1 MEKEFVSYEQALAL
15 KELEFTEPCFAY
27 YGIDN
32 IEDKL
37 FFDIDPDD
45 YTLTSLNQNQ
55 FYHKNLSEVGR
66 ISAPLKQQAFNWI
79 RDTKKMQFFIEPC
92 SQHKIYHFSIAI
104 SPSSWEYCTIDIDKP
119 NAGGFTSYSLAENE
133 MLNKLVEISKKYSIF
148 VEL

>member
-1 MEKEFVSYEQALAL
+1 MEKEFVSYEQAVAL

-27 YGIDN
+27 YGINN

-66 ISAPLKQQAFNWI
+66 ISAPLKQQTFKWI
-79 RDTKKMQFFIEPC
+79 REKYKYYFWIEPC
-92 SQHKIYHFSIAI
+92 SQHKFFHFTISC
-104 SPSSWEYCTIDIDKP
+104 SPSSFEYWTIDESKP
-119 NAGGFTSYSLAENE
+119 NSGALSSYPEAENE
-133 MLNKLVEISKKYSIF
+133 MLNKLVELAKKYGIF
-148 VEL
+148 REL

>member
-1 MEKEFVSYEQALAL
+1 MKKEFVCYEQAVAL
-15 KELEFTEPCFAY
+15 KELGFTEPCFAY
-27 YGIDN
+27 YGLNN

-45 YTLTSLNQNQ
+45 GELTSLNQNQ
-55 FYHKNLSEVGR
+55 FHHRNLSEVGR

-104 SPSSWEYCTIDIDKP
+104 SPSSWEYCSIDMDKP
-119 NAGGFTSYSLAENE
+119 KSGGFDSYPLAENV
-133 MLNKLVEISKKYSIF
+133 MLNKLIGIAKKYEIR
-148 VEL
+148 